1 MKRLIGVKSHVK
13 PRHILNVEQES
24 RLRIGTWSRI
34 AGLSCNFV
42 VMIVLVPDSTGYLES
57 QSPTVSWYL
66 EGLDEHQGLCSF
78 RTPMVLSS
86 FPQSFRF
93 QRTFATLSTIHQTS
107 SLTSVS
113 TRFYNSV
120 SLIRLLPYYLVDGA
134 SLLLFKSLY
143 ASPGLLSI
151 AHKVIRLEQHQSP

>member
-120 SLIRLLPYYLVDGA
+120 SLIRLLSEESDSIL
-134 SLLLFKSLY
+134 SCRWRKSL
-143 ASPGLLSI
+143 AFQIFVCVSGLTF
-151 AHKVIRLEQHQSP
+151 HCP